1 MNNISNKNKP
11 LKIEL
16 LYLGGVLTHTSRGST
31 KKPLIRR
38 RLNMVSKQSLS
49 DKGRY
54 NNNSLSHNIYN
65 VTHRFSTFWH
75 SPLAFVKALRVVG
88 YILASIFAMVYIYY
102 LLHVVCLIDDACFA
116 LNYGVI
122 NG

>member
-16 LYLGGVLTHTSRGST
+16 LYIGGVLTHTSRGST
-31 KKPLIRR
+31 KKPLMRR
-38 RLNMVSKQSLS
+38 SLNMVSKQSLS

-65 VTHRFSTFWH
+65 VTQRLPWH
-75 SPLAFVKALRVVG
+75 KSK
-88 YILASIFAMVYIYY
+88 SMKQKQK
-102 LLHVVCLIDDACFA
+102 
-116 LNYGVI
+116 VI
-122 NG
+122 GFNHPGDRQ